1 MKLGRSLLAGAMMTL
16 AAASAAQAGSKIMA
30 TAPANRTYPFGGT
43 QQIDCNIL
51 NLNKTSKTVQID
63 LMDYSG
69 LIHGTSGPITLGPSQ
84 GISFGDVVNQV
95 AWCRFIVDGSPK
107 KYRAAAVYSDTGV
120 FTTGHVAK

>member
-30 TAPANRTYPFGGT
+30 TAPANRNYPGPVN
-43 QQIDCNIL
+43 QRIDCNIL
-51 NLNKTSKTVQID
+51 NLNKTAKDVQID

-69 LIHGTSGPITLGPSQ
+69 FIHATSGLITLAPST
-84 GISFGDVVNQV
+84 GTSFGDATNTV
-95 AWCRFIVDGSPK
+95 AWCRFIVDGSTK
-107 KYRAAAVYSDTGV
+107 KYRAAAVYSDAGV